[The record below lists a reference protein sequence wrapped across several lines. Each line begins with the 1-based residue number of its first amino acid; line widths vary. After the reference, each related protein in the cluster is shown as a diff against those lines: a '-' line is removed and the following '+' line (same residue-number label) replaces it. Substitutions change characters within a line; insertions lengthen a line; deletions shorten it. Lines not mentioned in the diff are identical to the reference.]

1 MQKFDSYG
9 CLLSLDFIKV
19 PRIIGIVN
27 EAKVFLR
34 LFLML
39 RSTQSRPFF
48 PTVNG
53 TVPKWAIVIFKKA
66 SSGNETVVRMQQQ
79 TSVSKI

>member
-19 PRIIGIVN
+19 PRIIEILN

-39 RSTQSRPFF
+39 PFD
-48 PTVNG
+48 T
-53 TVPKWAIVIFKKA
+53 IA
-66 SSGNETVVRMQQQ
+66 SLFSDCERHGSEMGDCNF
-79 TSVSKI
+79 